1 MSGGAVI
8 TGAIHL
14 SHAPNA
20 TYTGSRPT
28 KASRMRCHTHS
39 KFSLTKPRAPC
50 KSRRHHLCLALET
63 TTNNTTTAEGE
74 IVEVKALKGIRVL
87 KGDEDRPRVEYLVAW
102 KDGSPDTWE
111 QASNLADDL
120 LRDYEQRWWT
130 AVRKADEETMCSML
144 DGGGP
149 VLAKTVDD
157 ARRSA
162 LHFAA
167 ALGRAELVERLL
179 EQGAEV
185 DLADKEGYTPLHMA
199 AGYLH
204 TSTIIA
210 LLKGGADPE
219 QKDRQ
224 GRSPLELVESLRAAL
239 PPNNPSTVARR
250 VALEDVLKV
259 LTENL
264 FEDVYPSAVLD
275 SRMPEQGNEAER
287 EFLIKFSDE
296 EEPVWVAAKYVSE
309 EVVEDFQSGLE
320 YAEAER
326 ILDVRNRGDSR
337 TYLIKWKDDYPSSWE
352 PEENVSP
359 DLIRLFEEE
368 RKNSLNN
375 LTF

>member
-1 MSGGAVI
+1 MTGGGI
-8 TGAIHL
+8 FKSFIHTPVTNTTCRNTRSVCL
-14 SHAPNA
+14 PHNKPSARGRHGDMV
-20 TYTGSRPT
+20 TYKTN
-28 KASRMRCHTHS
+28 
-39 KFSLTKPRAPC
+39 KFHRFYP
-50 KSRRHHLCLALET
+50 CLAVQ
-63 TTNNTTTAEGE
+63 TAVEGE
-74 IVEVKALKGIRVL
+74 IVEVEALKGIRVL
-87 KGDEDRPRVEYLVAW
+87 KGDEERPQVEYLVAW

-130 AVRKADEETMCSML
+130 AVRKADEETIYSML
-144 DGGGP
+144 EGGGP

-167 ALGRAELVERLL
+167 ALGRAELVKRLL
-179 EQGAEV
+179 DQGAEV

-204 TSTIIA
+204 TSTITA
-210 LLKGGADPE
+210 LLTGGADPE

-275 SRMPEQGNEAER
+275 SRVPEAGNDDAKEY
-287 EFLIKFSDE
+287 LIQFADE
-296 EEPVWVAAKYVSE
+296 QEPVWVAAKYVSE
-309 EVVEDFQSGLE
+309 EVIEDFQAGLE
-320 YAEAER
+320 YAEADE

-337 TYLIKWKDDYPSSWE
+337 TYLIKWRDDYPSSWE

-359 DLIRLFEEE
+359 DLIRVFEE
-368 RKNSLNN
+368 KLMHSA
-375 LTF
+375 